1 MKFGRSHIFEHTA
14 AGRRLLRRN
23 FGLIGL
29 NQFLGGFNL
38 YFSIAIIYYAHIT
51 GSYAQAM
58 MVFSFSAIAAF
69 IFEIPTGVLS
79 DTWGRRK
86 TLIVGCIFDFAAVFS
101 FWLGG
106 TLSWEYAYLLLY
118 LGGCFRGLG
127 NALFS
132 GNNYAL
138 LYETARS
145 LKQTHRIGHIL
156 GKTNSMEQLGLVA
169 SGIIAFGLIWFGA
182 QYHLLYTLT
191 LIPIGV
197 NIAIA
202 YMVMEPGSKPLEGD
216 HHNRVSPF
224 MHFAQSFKYI
234 WHHKDLR
241 VMGIISSLIN
251 GLGMAAHDIMP
262 KFIST
267 LWPAWALP
275 LYRLGQNG
283 FGTLSFWISGVLV
296 SKFSPLKSLMISS
309 MCSGVLSFL
318 AFGTSKVFSP
328 FILYL
333 TQIFWA
339 LERVA
344 EQSLIQSRASS
355 YHRSTIGSVFSFLS
369 NIAIAVF
376 SPLVGLLA
384 DHYGIKTAL
393 MIFSALSIFI
403 ALFYLPLLLKTH
415 EQISRN
421 AP

>member
-1 MKFGRSHIFEHTA
+1 MKFERLHIFEHTA

-23 FGLIGL
+23 FWLMGL
-29 NQFLGGFNL
+29 NEFLGGFIL
-38 YFSIAIIYYAHIT
+38 YFSIAVLYYAHIT

-58 MVFSFSAIAAF
+58 MVFSCAAIAAF
-69 IFEIPTGVLS
+69 LFEIPTGILS

-86 TLIVGCIFDFAAVFS
+86 TLILGCVFDFAAVFS
-101 FWLGG
+101 FWLAG

-182 QYHLLYTLT
+182 PYHLLYTLT
-191 LIPIGV
+191 LIPIGL
-197 NIAIA
+197 NIAVA
-202 YMVMEPGSKPLEGD
+202 YMVVEPIAIPAGD
-216 HHNRVSPF
+216 HHNHRSPF
-224 MHFAQSFKYI
+224 AHFVQSFKYI
-234 WHHKDLR
+234 WHHQDLR
-241 VMGIISSLIN
+241 TMGIISSLIN

-275 LYRLGQNG
+275 LYRLGQNA
-283 FGTLSFWISGVLV
+283 FGTLSFWVSGVLV
-296 SKFSPLKSLMISS
+296 SKFSPFKSLIIASS
-309 MCSGVLSFL
+309 CSGVLSLL
-318 AFGTSKVFSP
+318 AFGTSKIFSP

-333 TQIFWA
+333 TQVFWA
-339 LERVA
+339 WGQVA
-344 EQSLIQSRASS
+344 EQSVIQSRASAH
-355 YHRSTIGSVFSFLS
+355 HRSTIGSVFSFLS

-384 DHYGIKTAL
+384 DCYGIKAAL
-393 MIFSALSIFI
+393 MIFSVLSIFI
-403 ALFYLPLLLKTH
+403 ALFYLPFVLKN
-415 EQISRN
+415 QGQDSN
-421 AP
+421 P